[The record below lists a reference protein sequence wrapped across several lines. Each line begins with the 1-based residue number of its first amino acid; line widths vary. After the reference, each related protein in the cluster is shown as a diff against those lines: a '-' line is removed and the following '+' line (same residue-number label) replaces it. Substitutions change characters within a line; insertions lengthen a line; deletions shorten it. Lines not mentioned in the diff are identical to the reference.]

1 MFPLGTV
8 LFPGTAIPLHVFE
21 PRYRALTGFCIE
33 HDSPL
38 GIVLIERGSE
48 VGGGDVRFSVGTQAR
63 IVDSAALPDG
73 RWVLVIVGER
83 RVRVD
88 RWLGEEPFPRAEVTV
103 LEDEGELDGVTVR
116 EALQGR
122 LRQAVALKAALGEGD
137 ESEVA
142 LAADPRLAVWQ
153 AAASGL
159 VSVVDA
165 QRLLETDKLADRL
178 ARLTSL
184 LDEELAVLALRAR
197 EG

>member
-1 MFPLGTV
+1 M
-8 LFPGTAIPLHVFE
+8 
-21 PRYRALTGFCIE
+21 
-33 HDSPL
+33 
-38 GIVLIERGSE
+38 
-48 VGGGDVRFSVGTQAR
+48 
-63 IVDSAALPDG
+63 
-73 RWVLVIVGER
+73 
-83 RVRVD
+83 
-88 RWLGEEPFPRAEVTV
+88 
-103 LEDEGELDGVTVR
+103 
-116 EALQGR
+116 
-122 LRQAVALKAALGEGD
+122 ALKAALGEGD